1 MLLSGAWL
9 ECFLFFCE
17 IRLVL
22 CSGLCRNSGR
32 RGRRVPPSEV
42 RQQHYEL
49 RLSGE
54 EPLSLTAA
62 RLGHS
67 ICRILFIYFF
77 PPAPTPPPSPPVATA
92 EANHNLPDPKNL
104 KPEQRPRFTGPQ
116 TRLSDSK
123 RRAGGGRSK
132 SISEMNCQR
141 RCYQIR
147 EMTSFWSHSL

>member
-1 MLLSGAWL
+1 MRRTSTQQ
-9 ECFLFFCE
+9 CYFLAHDYNVFYFF
-17 IRLVL
+17 VKS
-22 CSGLCRNSGR
+22 CSCTAQACAGTP
-32 RGRRVPPSEV
+32 GRRVPPLEV

-67 ICRILFIYFF
+67 ICRILFIYF
-77 PPAPTPPPSPPVATA
+77 PPCPPPVATA

-104 KPEQRPRFTGPQ
+104 KPEQRPRFTSPQ

-132 SISEMNCQR
+132 SISEMNCPR